1 MSSNATIQPGHSL
14 VPVATVIGITTV
26 SSLVANTLPA
36 FLAVIATERGYSE
49 SQAGLCAMADM
60 GGMAIGIIGCAMLPK
75 LVQLLNWRQTVRL
88 GLLLVILAN
97 LLSIVATDF
106 APYFVVR
113 LVAGVGAGL
122 VIAITYAVLG
132 EGGGARSIGFFNIG
146 QLGAGWLAIP
156 YFTPLAEAYGVKSI
170 FELIAVFSV
179 FASLFTVFLP
189 LGSCHLVTEA
199 SPSRVHQKISK
210 VGWTAILAC
219 FLFWIG
225 VGSIFGFLSFMGIS
239 WGGDPVAVEDSVS
252 KVLFAGMTGAV
263 AVTIIGS
270 QFGAFRSSVIACVG
284 LLASVAL
291 FLYFNPVAAF
301 MAIGALFYFC
311 VTVSTSYQ
319 FEVVTQVDSS
329 NSAAMM
335 VMAATVAAISVGPA
349 IAGYL
354 VTPTYDLINGLGFIF
369 IAVSLALT
377 AVSIR
382 MSKGQAV
389 IKA

>member
-1 MSSNATIQPGHSL
+1 MSSNAAEITGHSI

-75 LVQLLNWRQTVRL
+75 LVQKLNWRQTVRL

-97 LLSIVATDF
+97 LLSIVTIDF
-106 APYFVVR
+106 APYFAVR
-113 LVAGVGAGL
+113 VIAGIGAGL
-122 VIAITYAVLG
+122 VIAIAYAILG
-132 EGGGARSIGFFNIG
+132 EGGGARSVGFFNIG

-156 YFTPLAEAYGVKSI
+156 FFTPLAEQYGIKAI
-170 FELIAVFSV
+170 FELIAAFAV
-179 FASLFTVFLP
+179 FASFFTVLLP
-189 LGSCHLVTEA
+189 LGSCHPVTESA
-199 SPSRVHQKISK
+199 PSRVHQKISK
-210 VGWTAILAC
+210 AGWTAITAC

-225 VGSIFGFLSFMGIS
+225 VGSIFGFLSFMGIA

-252 KVLFAGMTGAV
+252 KVLFAGMTGA
-263 AVTIIGS
+263 ATVTIIGS
-270 QFGAFRSSVIACVG
+270 RFGAFRSTAVACIG

-291 FLYFNPVAAF
+291 FLYLNPVAAF
-301 MAIGALFYFC
+301 MAVGALFYFC
-311 VTVSTSYQ
+311 VTASTSYQ

-354 VTPTYDLINGLGFIF
+354 VTPTYDLINGLGFVF
-369 IAVSLALT
+369 IAISLVLM

-382 MSKGQAV
+382 MSKGAAV
-389 IKA
+389 T